1 MATNEFREKYHEV
14 IAMIG
19 KHKKVDMDVAT
30 AMFVSTLRGHFG
42 ETFTAAG
49 EEKVWASY
57 IPEDFPSDF
66 DWDQAYEDWK
76 SSVTPKA

>member
-1 MATNEFREKYHEV
+1 MATKEFKEKYHDV
-14 IAMIG
+14 IAMIA
-19 KHKKVDMDVAT
+19 KHKDVDLDVAT

-57 IPEDFPSDF
+57 LPKDFPADF
-66 DWDQAYEDWK
+66 DWDQAYADWK
-76 SSVTPKA
+76 VDTNPNA